1 VFKCVGYFCY
11 FLCTDVFTK
20 ALNKTYTR
28 VKLRE
33 GEKMPDKKILL
44 KENDIPK
51 QWYNIVPDLPHPLP
65 PFIDVATKEPGVGI
79 VPRIF
84 PKEIIGQEIS
94 QERWINIPDEV
105 REVYKIWRP
114 TPLFR
119 ALGLEKALK
128 TPAKIYYKYEGV
140 SPAGSHKPNTAVPQ
154 AYYNMKEGTK
164 RLSTETGAGQWGS
177 ALAFAA
183 MMYGL
188 KATIYMVRASYDQK
202 PYRKMMMNAFGGEC
216 IASPSNKT
224 EAGRKILA
232 EDPNSKGSLGIA
244 ISEAVEDALVNE
256 VETNYAIGSVFNHV
270 CLHQTVEGL
279 EAKKQLEMVDD
290 YPDVIYGCIGG
301 GSSYSGLMWPF
312 YYDKV
317 AKKAPKECKFV
328 ATEATAC
335 PKVTKGQYQY
345 DHGDTAKLT
354 PLVPMHTLGHDFIPA
369 PIHAGG
375 LRYHGIAPTISV
387 LVQEKQ
393 MTTEAFNQ
401 IEVFDAAKLFIQ
413 SEGIIPAPEPSHAI
427 KGAIDEALRCKQTGE
442 AKTILFV
449 LCGHGYFDM
458 AAYDEYFSG
467 KLQPYEYPTEKVAE
481 SMDKLHKLYPWLN
494 EVNKKYIPCEAY

>member
-1 VFKCVGYFCY
+1 
-11 FLCTDVFTK
+11 
-20 ALNKTYTR
+20 
-28 VKLRE
+28 
-33 GEKMPDKKILL
+33 MPDRKILL
-44 KENDIPK
+44 NENDIPK

-65 PFIDVATKEPGVGI
+65 PFIDAETGQPGVGI

-105 REVYKIWRP
+105 REVYRIWRP

-128 TPAKIYYKYEGV
+128 TPAKIYYKYEGT

-154 AYYNMKEGTK
+154 AFYNMKEGTK

-183 MMYGL
+183 MMFGL

-202 PYRKMMMNAFGGEC
+202 PYRKMMMNAFGGEVF
-216 IASPSNKT
+216 ASPSKQT

-232 EDPNSKGSLGIA
+232 EDPNNKGSLGIA

-256 VETNYAIGSVFNHV
+256 KETNYAIGSVFNHV
-270 CLHQTVEGL
+270 CLHQTIEGL
-279 EAKKQLEMVDD
+279 ESKKQLEMVDD

-301 GSSYSGLMWPF
+301 GSSYSGIMWPF

-317 AKKAPKECKFV
+317 SKKAPKETKFV

-335 PKVTKGQYQY
+335 PKVTKGIYQY

-393 MTTEAFNQ
+393 MTTEAYNQ
-401 IEVFDAAKLFIQ
+401 LEVFDAAKLFIQ
-413 SEGIIPAPEPSHAI
+413 TEGIIPAPEPAHAI

-467 KLQPYEYPTEKVAE
+467 RLQPYEYPTEKVAE

-494 EVNKKYIPCEAY
+494 DVNKKYISCETI